1 LLGIPHVLLDN
12 SPGESRDFYEAWT
25 SECSFVRWAGSTDDA
40 LVQARALLARTRPR
54 RLGPLKRL

>member
-1 LLGIPHVLLDN
+1 MLDN
-12 SPGESRDFYEAWT
+12 GYGKVRGFYEAWT

>member
-12 SPGESRDFYEAWT
+12 SYGKVRGFYEAWT

-40 LVQARALLARTRPR
+40 LVQAERFLPSTRPR